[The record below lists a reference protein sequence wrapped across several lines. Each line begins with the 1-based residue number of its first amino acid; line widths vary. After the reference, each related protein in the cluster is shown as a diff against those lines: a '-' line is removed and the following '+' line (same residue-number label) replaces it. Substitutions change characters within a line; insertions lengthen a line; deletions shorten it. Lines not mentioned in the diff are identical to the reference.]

1 MTQSLGELIERLT
14 ARGER
19 VIIVGKGE
27 PMVLLPLDEYEK
39 LTAGQAKLFNGS
51 GAVSSENTRLEP
63 VDLPSGLGPDDDQ
76 YFPEPL

>member
-1 MTQSLGELIERLT
+1 MAEDLGKLIERLI

-27 PMVLLPLDEYEK
+27 PVVVLPLPEYEK
-39 LTAGQAKLFNGS
+39 LTAGQAMMFNDS
-51 GAVSSENTRLEP
+51 NRAANERLEP
-63 VDLPSGLGPDDDQ
+63 VDLPSGTLADDDQ